1 MTVAL
6 ANSAQITTRYLRAF
20 LRQPAYVAFTLVQP
34 VIWLFLYGLLFKR
47 VVEIPGFTGSS
58 YIAFLT
64 PGVVAMSALFS
75 TGWSGMSY
83 VIDMERGVMDRFLVS
98 PVRRGAL
105 IGGELIYQSGMTLLQ
120 SLIILGLGLLAA
132 ARFDCGLSI
141 TIALLV
147 GILLLRTALAS

>member
-34 VIWLFLYGLLFKR
+34 VIWLFLFGQLFKR

-58 YIAFLT
+58 YLAFLT

-83 VIDMERGVMDRFLVS
+83 VIDMERGVMDRFLGS

-105 IGGELIYQSGMTLLQ
+105 IGGQLVYQAAMTMLQ
-120 SLIILGLGLLAA
+120 LLIILRPGLPPG
-132 ARFDCGLSI
+132 ARVEGGPGSPHRVL
-141 TIALLV
+141 
-147 GILLLRTALAS
+147 

>member
-6 ANSAQITTRYLRAF
+6 ANSAQITTRSLRAF
-20 LRQPAYVAFTLVQP
+20 LRQPSYVAFTLVQP
-34 VIWLFLYGLLFKR
+34 VIWLFLFGQLFKR

-58 YIAFLT
+58 YLAFLT

-83 VIDMERGVMDRFLVS
+83 AIDMERGAMDRFLVS

-105 IGGELIYQSGMTLLQ
+105 IGGALVYQADLPVRLLCIM
-120 SLIILGLGLLAA
+120 L
-132 ARFDCGLSI
+132 
-141 TIALLV
+141 
-147 GILLLRTALAS
+147 